1 MKRITPEKIEQLED
15 SQIFVFGSNESG
27 IHGAGAA
34 KMATH
39 FGAEMYKGFGV
50 AGNTFAIPT
59 KDWTIQT
66 LPLSVVELYV
76 NRFIDFAKQY
86 PELTF
91 LVTAI
96 GCGLAGYE
104 VGDIAPLFKEA
115 IKYDNIYLPQSFWN
129 YLTL

>member
-1 MKRITPEKIEQLED
+1 MNRITPEEID
-15 SQIFVFGSNESG
+15 SIQSNEVFVFGSNESG

-34 KMATH
+34 SKALE
-39 FGAEMYKGFGV
+39 FGAEMYQGFGMSS
-50 AGNTFAIPT
+50 NTFAIPT
-59 KDWTIQT
+59 KDWQIKT
-66 LPLSVVELYV
+66 LPLNEVGFYV
-76 NRFIDFAKQY
+76 SRFIEFAKLY

-96 GCGLAGYE
+96 GCGLAGYK